1 MARALP
7 SLIIPCAL
15 SVAAVLVPYA
25 IAAQEVGSS
34 FCGRV
39 VDVSCTG
46 PSSAATLV
54 LAQPESNS
62 NRRVVIPAE
71 HRHLFGTGLEAQYDQ
86 QMVCLTS
93 VPAFAGAVGDPAIVR
108 DPSELVVKGIA
119 QPSIALPD
127 NVARTCDPDL
137 QPPVLT
143 RDVKPNYTSDAMR
156 AKVHGSVFL
165 RGVVDRGGTVRDIRV
180 MQSLEPSL
188 DASAREAFAQWQFRP
203 AIRGGEPVAI
213 VISVQMQFTLR

>member
-7 SLIIPCAL
+7 SLFISCAL
-15 SVAAVLVPYA
+15 SAAAPLVPYA
-25 IAAQEVGSS
+25 IAAQEVRSS

-54 LAQPESNS
+54 LARPESNS

-71 HRHLFGTGLEAQYDQ
+71 HRHLFGAGLEAQYDQ

-93 VPAFAGAVGDPAIVR
+93 VPATAGAVRDPVIVR
-108 DPSELVVKGIA
+108 DPSELVVKGIT
-119 QPSIALPD
+119 QPLIALPD
-127 NVARTCDPDL
+127 NVARTCDPDV

-165 RGVVDRGGTVRDIRV
+165 RGVVDRSGTVRDVRV

-203 AIRGGEPVAI
+203 ATRSGEPVAI
-213 VISVQMQFTLR
+213 AISVQMAFVLR